1 MRNYAMFKNFTTK
14 QTIGLLVISSLLLM
28 ENIDANILNVAI
40 PQMAHTFSSNVF
52 TMKLAVTSYLIGISV
67 FIPISGWIS
76 DYFGTKR
83 ILMLSIVLFTLMS
96 IQCGLTNSVSLLV
109 ICRLLQGVAGAF
121 MVPVGRLLLL
131 KIFNKAQMVKA
142 YTLMGMPVLLGPILA
157 PILGGYLVTYFSW
170 RYIFWVNIPLGIIAF
185 YATVKYI
192 DNYTE
197 KQDRFNFYSYVFLAL
212 TLSCF
217 CFWLDIL
224 LSHDISLFVK
234 GMLLSSSLFF
244 GLVYYLIE
252 SKSAFPVIRYRLFK
266 LRTFSSCFFSNI
278 IIRASLGGR
287 AFLLAIFLEIT
298 FKRSAFDAGFIFIWM
313 SLGVLCSRTL
323 TQKLLERFGF
333 KHSLLAA
340 NIGSFIALSLLGF
353 VDSLSGFFYF
363 ILFLNGLFASAQ
375 FMSFN
380 VLYYADVENVDYG
393 SAVSLATTWQQL
405 GISLGVIVAAGMLHI
420 ANLLTAT
427 SFNIMS
433 FHYTFMALAL
443 LNLSCQFLINRLKK
457 NDGQSLIEKKY
468 KKMVA

>member
-1 MRNYAMFKNFTTK
+1 MLNSYTPR
-14 QTIGLLVISSLLLM
+14 QLIGLLVISSLLLM

-76 DYFGTKR
+76 DRFGTKK

-96 IQCGLTNSVSLLV
+96 IQCGLTNSVPLLV

-131 KIFNKAQMVKA
+131 KIFSKQQMVKA
-142 YTLMGMPVLLGPILA
+142 YTLMGMPVMLGPILA

-170 RYIFWVNIPLGIIAF
+170 RYIFWVNVPLGIAAF
-185 YATVKYI
+185 YATIKYI

-197 KQDRFNFYSYVFLAL
+197 EQDRFNFFSYVFLAL
-212 TLSCF
+212 TLCCF
-217 CFWLDIL
+217 CFWLDIF
-224 LSHDISLFVK
+224 LSQDVSHFTK
-234 GMLLSSSLFF
+234 GMLFSGSVFF
-244 GLVYYLIE
+244 GLIYYLIE
-252 SKSAFPVIRYRLFK
+252 SKSLFPVVRYKLFR
-266 LRTFSSCFFSNI
+266 LRTFSSCFFSTI

-287 AFLLAIFLEIT
+287 AFLLAILLEIT
-298 FKRSAFDAGFIFIWM
+298 FKRSAFEAGFIFIWM

-323 TQKLLERFGF
+323 TRKLLEKFGF
-333 KHSLLAA
+333 KRSLSVA
-340 NIGSFIALSLLGF
+340 NIGSFCALSLLAC
-353 VDSLSGFFYF
+353 VSQLNGFFYCA
-363 ILFLNGLFASAQ
+363 LFLNGMFASAQ

-405 GISLGVIVAAGMLHI
+405 GVSLGVIVAAGLLHI
-420 ANLLTAT
+420 ANQLTAT
-427 SFNIMS
+427 SFNITA
-433 FHYTFMALAL
+433 FHYTFFALAL
-443 LNLSCQFLINRLKK
+443 LNLSCQFLINRLQK
-457 NDGQSLIEKKY
+457 NDGQSLIEKKS
-468 KKMVA
+468 KKVAA